1 MSTYIDFILG
11 PPSNMQSLDKVS
23 RIDEITLTYLVNR
36 QSYSQYMVPIK
47 ESIVKRRVKERRFY
61 RKRIYDITKQLLGP
75 TPPQDM
81 PLEVTRLF
89 EVYSAACIDFFK
101 GSDTNDILQDGF
113 DDFHDLDKLDNL
125 DNLDEMEASVGNNGI
140 TVEEANNN
148 LMRSIKITEPN
159 CLERMVKR
167 TRLHIPV
174 VSPPPSLKNINL
186 KDPALRVKGIAP
198 KFDKEA
204 AKKEFGEIKNI
215 L

>member
-11 PPSNMQSLDKVS
+11 PPSKMKSLDKVS

-75 TPPQDM
+75 TPPLDM

-101 GSDTNDILQDGF
+101 GSDTNDILQD
-113 DDFHDLDKLDNL
+113 DFN
-125 DNLDEMEASVGNNGI
+125 NLDEMEASVGNSGNSGI

-167 TRLHIPV
+167 TRIHIPV

>member
-1 MSTYIDFILG
+1 MK
-11 PPSNMQSLDKVS
+11 SLDKVS

-75 TPPQDM
+75 TPPLDM

-101 GSDTNDILQDGF
+101 GSDTNDILQD
-113 DDFHDLDKLDNL
+113 DFN
-125 DNLDEMEASVGNNGI
+125 NLDEMEASVGNSGNSGI

-167 TRLHIPV
+167 TRIHIPV